1 MTFKKKNCATPQLQH
16 SFRKM
21 RLGRLWCRDWHQGK
35 GLEAQPWRM
44 KGDWQNSTCQGTVV
58 TPHTSC
64 PLLLENSFCV
74 SVGLGKLVWN
84 GPSLGCMISSLISAL
99 RLGVNFFSLF
109 LLPFVSLLFLT
120 WAIWFSCKSNLF
132 PYLLDRFVLG
142 PGRMFLSACLIFTS
156 WVCPDMFLFT
166 HGWPVCLHS
175 LLHLQIHMGM

>member
-1 MTFKKKNCATPQLQH
+1 MQLHNCNTVFEKWGSADCDAEIGI
-16 SFRKM
+16 KAK
-21 RLGRLWCRDWHQGK
+21 DWK
-35 GLEAQPWRM
+35 R
-44 KGDWQNSTCQGTVV
+44 S
-58 TPHTSC
+58 
-64 PLLLENSFCV
+64 LLENSFCV

-175 LLHLQIHMGM
+175 LMHLQIHMGM